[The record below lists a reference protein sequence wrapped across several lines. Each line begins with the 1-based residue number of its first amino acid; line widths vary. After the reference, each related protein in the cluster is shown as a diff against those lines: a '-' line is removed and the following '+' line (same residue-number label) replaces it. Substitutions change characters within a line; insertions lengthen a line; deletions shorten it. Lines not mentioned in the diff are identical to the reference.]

1 MSSDETS
8 DARSLQMNDKQV
20 AGDLEDIG
28 VRVLQLCRRM
38 DELERKFVKLY
49 SEQLA
54 AEREER
60 GQMNNKQ

>member
-1 MSSDETS
+1 
-8 DARSLQMNDKQV
+8 MNDKQV